1 VSRVGGLVLAAGEG
15 SRFGRPKALV
25 EVAGETLLDRAVRV
39 LIEGGCVQPV
49 VAVVGATELPD
60 RQPVD
65 PAQRLVVNPDWRTG
79 MASSLRVGLA
89 ACPEPAV
96 VLMVVDTPGI
106 GPEVVRRLVSAFED
120 GASVAV
126 ATYGGE
132 RRNPVLIARDHW
144 AEVAS
149 LAVGDVG
156 ARPFLIA
163 HPELV
168 TAVECGDIG
177 DPTDVD
183 TPEDL
188 ARFAN

>member
-1 VSRVGGLVLAAGEG
+1 MSRVGGLVLAAGEG
-15 SRFGRPKALV
+15 RRFGRPKALV
-25 EVAGETLLDRAVRV
+25 ELAGETLLDRAVRV
-39 LIEGGCVQPV
+39 LIEGGCGQPV
-49 VAVVGATELPD
+49 VAVVGAIELPD
-60 RQPVD
+60 RQPVE
-65 PAQRLVVNPDWRTG
+65 PAHRLVVNPDWRTG
-79 MASSLRVGLA
+79 MGSSLRVGLA

-106 GPEVVRRLVSAFED
+106 GPEVVRRLVSAYED

-144 AEVAS
+144 AVVTS

-156 ARPFLIA
+156 ARPFLVA

-168 TAVECGDIG
+168 TPVECADIG

-183 TPEDL
+183 TPADL
-188 ARFAN
+188 ARFAG